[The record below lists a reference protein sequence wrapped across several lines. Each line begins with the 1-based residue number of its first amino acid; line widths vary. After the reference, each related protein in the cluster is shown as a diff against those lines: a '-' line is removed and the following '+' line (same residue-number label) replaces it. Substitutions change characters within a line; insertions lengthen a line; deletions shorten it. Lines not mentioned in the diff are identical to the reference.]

1 MYQRW
6 IEDHVDHGVV
16 HGTVRDV
23 DDDRDTGA
31 VLWGIEWDDGTKSD
45 YTLQDM
51 QNYCVSNKRRSEQ
64 AKQQV
69 PSTQAPHLSMQA
81 QLPAYLGTKTG
92 HIYSSSVPKRGE
104 GSQQGV
110 KMRACVLDLLNIKIW
125 QTR

>member
-51 QNYCVSNKRRSEQ
+51 QNYCVSNKDG
-64 AKQQV
+64 AQV
-69 PSTQAPHLSMQA
+69 APPLVTA
-81 QLPAYLGTKTG
+81 IDVPVVLTVL
-92 HIYSSSVPKRGE
+92 YSSGAKSKGRHR
-104 GSQQGV
+104 S
-110 KMRACVLDLLNIKIW
+110 
-125 QTR
+125 